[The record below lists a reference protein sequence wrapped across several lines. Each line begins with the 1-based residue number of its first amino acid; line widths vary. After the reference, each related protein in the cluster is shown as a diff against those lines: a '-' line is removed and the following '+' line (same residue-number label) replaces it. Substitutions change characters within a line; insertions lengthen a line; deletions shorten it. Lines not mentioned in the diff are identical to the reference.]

1 MGPKPSPKHS
11 IDRRDND
18 GPYAPWNC
26 RWATQSQQ
34 VQNSRKFL
42 KRKPVQLFFLEASA

>member
-1 MGPKPSPKHS
+1 M
-11 IDRRDND
+11 DNN

-34 VQNSRKFL
+34 MRNTRRYL
-42 KRKPVQLFFLEASA
+42 KRKPVQLSLFGEAAA